1 MKILVLNSGSSSLKS
16 SLYDFSA
23 ANAPPAQSLPAAG
36 PADPAWQGEIEWSGA
51 NAQIKISTASGA
63 KSKQQVKVASR
74 EEATQ
79 QLLATLWTGS
89 TRVISSAKEINVV
102 GHRVVNGGPEHRE
115 PALLDSKVIA
125 AIQRAAA
132 FAPLHNQ
139 AELDGIAIAQKLIPA
154 APQVAVFDTGF
165 HRTLAPAAY
174 VYPGPY
180 DWLAKG
186 IRRYGFHGINHAYIA
201 ERAPQILQ
209 RDIRDTPEESDKI
222 DALIA
227 SLVLNDD
234 YTLDQERHSATLTE
248 RGVSKCEKLL
258 GADNLYDHAHHSIL
272 DRICRVLSAKTRSSR
287 IVSCHLGNGCSLAAI
302 RDGRSVDTTMGFTP
316 LEGLMMG
323 TRSGSID
330 PGILTYLATQ
340 EKQTGEQLDNLLN
353 KKSGL
358 LGIAGFSGDMRE
370 IIEEMNAG
378 ASAPPDAKSSGAKSP
393 NSASTLSACA
403 LPIDAG
409 DKSARA
415 QLAFDMFIHRLRR
428 EIGSMIAVLGGL
440 DALVF
445 TAGIGENS
453 ADVRAAACDALA
465 FAGVHLDATKN
476 AQLGAHG
483 AAASSNAGSGPADAD
498 IATAASPARVLV
510 IKAQEDWAIARACFR
525 LAPSS

>member
-16 SLYDFSA
+16 SLYDFS

-51 NAQIKISTASGA
+51 DAQIKISTVSGA

-89 TRVISSAKEINVV
+89 TSVISSAKEINVV

-115 PALLDSKVIA
+115 PALLNSTVIA

-139 AELDGIAIAQKLIPA
+139 AELEGIAVAQKLIPA

-180 DWLAKG
+180 EWLTKG

-209 RDIRDTPEESDKI
+209 RDS
-222 DALIA
+222 
-227 SLVLNDD
+227 
-234 YTLDQERHSATLTE
+234 
-248 RGVSKCEKLL
+248 RGM
-258 GADNLYDHAHHSIL
+258 
-272 DRICRVLSAKTRSSR
+272 R

-323 TRSGSID
+323 TRSGSVD
-330 PGILTYLATQ
+330 PGILTYLARQ

-370 IIEEMNAG
+370 IIEEMKPSGATAP
-378 ASAPPDAKSSGAKSP
+378 ASAKSTDAKSP
-393 NSASTLSACA
+393 NSASTPAASA

-415 QLAFDMFIHRLRR
+415 QLAFDIFIHRLRR

-465 FAGVHLDATKN
+465 FAGVNLDAAKN
-476 AQLGAHG
+476 TQLSAKG
-483 AAASSNAGSGPADAD
+483 AASSSNAGSGDAD

-510 IKAQEDWAIARACFR
+510 IQAQEDWAIARACFR

>member
-1 MKILVLNSGSSSLKS
+1 MKVLVLNSGSSSLKS

-51 NAQIKISTASGA
+51 DAQIKISTASGA

-186 IRRYGFHGINHAYIA
+186 IRRYGFHGINHGYIA

-209 RDIRDTPEESDKI
+209 RDT
-222 DALIA
+222 
-227 SLVLNDD
+227 
-234 YTLDQERHSATLTE
+234 
-248 RGVSKCEKLL
+248 RGL
-258 GADNLYDHAHHSIL
+258 
-272 DRICRVLSAKTRSSR
+272 R

-323 TRSGSID
+323 TRSGSVD
-330 PGILTYLATQ
+330 PGILTYLARQ

-353 KKSGL
+353 IKSGL
-358 LGIAGFSGDMRE
+358 LGIAGFSSDMRE
-370 IIEEMNAG
+370 IIEEMKAPGANAQ
-378 ASAPPDAKSSGAKSP
+378 PHAKSQI
-393 NSASTLSACA
+393 SAAALPASA

-415 QLAFDMFIHRLRR
+415 QLAFDMFVHRLRR

-453 ADVRAAACDALA
+453 ADVRDAACDALA
-465 FAGVHLDATKN
+465 FAGVQLDAAKN
-476 AQLGAHG
+476 AQLGAQG
-483 AAASSNAGSGPADAD
+483 VDAD
-498 IATAASPARVLV
+498 IAAADSHARVLV
-510 IKAQEDWAIARACFR
+510 VKAQEDWAIARACFR
-525 LAPSS
+525 QAPPS